1 MFNSESDM
9 RHYEEIEFKK
19 GQARMSGQAV
29 SNGEIVT
36 SNTLPRT
43 GQINFKSS
51 NTQRER
57 LFFHFIFH
65 FKNIFYYLYFYN
77 QILFFLF

>member
-1 MFNSESDM
+1 M

-43 GQINFKSS
+43 GQIHFNIRW
-51 NTQRER
+51 QR
-57 LFFHFIFH
+57 FFHSVFH
-65 FKNIFYYLYFYN
+65 YKNIFFYLYFYYE
-77 QILFFLF
+77 ILNFIF

>member
-1 MFNSESDM
+1 MRSYFLNSESDM

-43 GQINFKSS
+43 GQKKLLISIINAVIS
-51 NTQRER
+51 
-57 LFFHFIFH
+57 FIF
-65 FKNIFYYLYFYN
+65 I
-77 QILFFLF
+77 I